1 MPRPF
6 FHRRTVRVA
15 LRMVRLSSRRS
26 AHHAA
31 SFSAVAGHNGRRT
44 IKAGRPAAIQG
55 TQRLCFAEARK
66 RGSARAERKRW
77 LTGKK
82 NPRIRV
88 GWCNKQGGLSLRISL
103 PEQRV
108 FAPINTSGTAIL
120 ALCSGTKQRENATE
134 FGEMK
139 PGMNKLHSRLHPD
152 FIKIYLKAYCK
163 SHPARYSY
171 ASALAP

>member
-44 IKAGRPAAIQG
+44 IKAGRTAAIQG
-55 TQRLCFAEARK
+55 TQRLCFAVARK
-66 RGSARAERKRW
+66 RANRTQAVTNRQKKTHASAWVGAI
-77 LTGKK
+77 
-82 NPRIRV
+82 NRV
-88 GWCNKQGGLSLRISL
+88 DYPCGCRCL
-103 PEQRV
+103 EQRV

-120 ALCSGTKQRENATE
+120 ALYGRTKQRENATE

-139 PGMNKLHSRLHPD
+139 PGMNKFHTRLHTD
-152 FIKIYLKAYCK
+152 FTRIYPKANC
-163 SHPARYSY
+163 R
-171 ASALAP
+171 